1 MHRNR
6 RAPNPSY
13 KRAFTLIELLVV
25 IAIIAILAAMLLPA
39 LAGARSRAWRIQCTS
54 QMRQLM
60 LGFNMFV
67 GDHNDQ
73 YPPTAYRT
81 GDYQYQLSWDDYIHR
96 YIGGTDSDA
105 DLLVG
110 ITGAITDPKF
120 TPKVLKC
127 PADRIEISIDYVRD
141 FAARRTYAMNFAGIM
156 DLLGG
161 QPLPPPSKGV
171 GVYISKNDGSL
182 PPWDPPGYK
191 ASVVKDPAGTIQ
203 LAELPNGRNAAGNDW
218 PSFCG
223 GPTYNSGTGLTPDCF
238 QIASSQW
245 NYGGAAYGIHAKR
258 FNYLFHDGHVSVLKI
273 TDTVG
278 RGTTNAPLGM
288 WTMTPND

>member
-6 RAPNPSY
+6 RVAVPSSQ
-13 KRAFTLIELLVV
+13 RAFTLIELLVV

-67 GDHNDQ
+67 SDHNDQ
-73 YPPTAYRT
+73 YPPAAYRT

-96 YIGGTDSDA
+96 NIGGTDSDA

-141 FAARRTYAMNFAGIM
+141 FAARRTYAMNYAGIQ
-156 DLLGG
+156 DVLGG
-161 QPLPPPSKGV
+161 QPLPPAVKGV

-223 GPTYNSGTGLTPDCF
+223 GPTYNGGSGLTPDCF

-258 FNYLFHDGHVSVLKI
+258 FNYLFHDGHVSVHKI

-278 RGTTNAPLGM
+278 KGNTNAPLGM
-288 WTMTPND
+288 WTLTPND